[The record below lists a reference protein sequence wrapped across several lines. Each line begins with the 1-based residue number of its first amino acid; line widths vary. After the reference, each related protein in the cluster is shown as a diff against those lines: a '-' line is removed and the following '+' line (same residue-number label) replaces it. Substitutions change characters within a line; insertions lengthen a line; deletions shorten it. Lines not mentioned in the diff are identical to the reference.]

1 MNYDDLEVWQKSMNL
16 VTDVYR
22 LTKIFPIEE
31 RYSLT
36 DQIRRS
42 AVSVPSNIAEGHSRK
57 AEADFARFLRIALG
71 SCTELETQIRI
82 SINLGYTSKDDADP
96 LLDECIVLRKML
108 HGLIKSLS

>member
-16 VTDVYR
+16 VTNVYK
-22 LTKIFPIEE
+22 LTNKFPVEE

-57 AEADFARFLRIALG
+57 AGADFARFLRIALG

-82 SINLGYTSKDDADP
+82 SINLGYTSKDESDP
-96 LLDECIVLRKML
+96 LLSECIVLRKML
-108 HGLIKSLS
+108 HGLIKTLS